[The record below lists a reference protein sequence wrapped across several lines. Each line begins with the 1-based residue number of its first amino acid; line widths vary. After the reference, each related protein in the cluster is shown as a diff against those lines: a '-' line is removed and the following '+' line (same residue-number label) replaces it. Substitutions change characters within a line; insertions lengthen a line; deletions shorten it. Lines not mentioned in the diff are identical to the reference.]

1 MERRSA
7 AFLISVIFLS
17 SAVAGAWSINDNDSP
32 VSHDVLSEDTDTK
45 QVVELV
51 DSNGNPVDLEELQ
64 TAGYDFNF
72 IYNRTGGSAS
82 MEADMKHL
90 ASGYYYADFQANFT
104 DGMIEYELEG
114 TSPEINSTENIPV
127 GNHTVSIQN
136 DFSVKYKAGS
146 EIEVGVRL
154 EDEWNDTIEDRAN
167 VELHFTNGTWTSSP
181 VQLGYN
187 SRKELYTNG
196 VTLPRQAEGTYVVH
210 VDSYSTG
217 AAYENARGSHSVIL
231 ETHQSVQG
239 ETLYLNAS
247 SGCNNETYFT
257 ACERGASIE
266 TGYNVTASS
275 ANRVE
280 LDLLLVNRSNGE
292 WVERDSLSM
301 SEESGLWE
309 ASFEFPDIDTS
320 WYRKKLVLR
329 YNATN
334 GKRSDVDTRNISYR
348 TYRIQDRSSPAAYQG
363 SDYEVELF
371 FAKYF
376 SLESLNRTRFDNA
389 SITVEGPGDSE
400 LISFNM
406 NEMSFRRSTGLFK
419 NTIQIPS
426 DATSGAY
433 ETAVT
438 AFNRYGERKT
448 LSSGFNVRD
457 IQATFNTSGDME
469 PVINKTGIHTRNFTV
484 TNKVGNSKT
493 LTAEVSGE
501 IENFTE
507 VNNGDNITL
516 EADETRDVTVEF
528 NLSYVEDYS
537 GEIVLED
544 TSAMYNE
551 TIDIEIE
558 APQCGKRSGVLCLT
572 GLSGEWMNVSRDS
585 RGSTVRTVDVNYLG
599 EKGTDESVDIDVT
612 GKVSSYLAAEPV
624 SFTVNETQ
632 TVAFNYTAIAPGSYT
647 GTVNVS
653 GEEGHVSFHTAL
665 DSDVEATN
673 ASISAPSSID
683 LGYFPSG
690 ETVSKVIEVRNTGR
704 IEITSLEASSS
715 TLDVSAEQVSIPAGQ
730 SRGVELT
737 FGTVTADSGTVTLR
751 GTTVADNTVAEL
763 SVVANPVPDYAAQAD
778 TLSSRITSLSQRATS
793 DSVQTQ
799 LQSLETQVSQVK
811 TAYQRGNYQEAQ
823 SQYQSIASQ
832 LDSVEQQIQ
841 QKSQDDGTGEQQENG
856 GFPVLMVAVVLFVL
870 LLVGFVAYTSII
882 PEEGDPLYNLLGG

>member
-1 MERRSA
+1 MERRLATVLVSA
-7 AFLISVIFLS
+7 LFLS
-17 SAVAGAWSINDNDSP
+17 AFTAGAWSINDQEEP
-32 VSHDVLSEDTDTK
+32 VSQDILSLDTDTK
-45 QVVELV
+45 QIVELV
-51 DSNGNPVDLEELQ
+51 DDNGNPVNEQELQ
-64 TAGYDFNF
+64 NAGYDFNF
-72 IYNRTGGSAS
+72 IYNTTNASGS
-82 MEADMKHL
+82 MEADMQHL
-90 ASGYYYADFQANFT
+90 AEGYYYADFQANFT
-104 DGMIEYELEG
+104 DGMIEYELGG
-114 TSPEINSTENIPV
+114 TSVNLTENLPL
-127 GNHTVSIQN
+127 GNHTVQIQN
-136 DFSVKYKAGS
+136 DFSQKYRAG
-146 EIEVGVRL
+146 EQVVIEASVQ
-154 EDEWNDTIEDRAN
+154 DEWNDTTEDDADVN
-167 VELHFTNGTWTSSP
+167 VWFTNGTWTSSP

-187 SRKELYTNG
+187 SQKGLYTNT
-196 VTLPRQAEGTYVVH
+196 VTLPGNPDSRYVVH
-210 VDSYSTG
+210 VDSIRSSAPYSDPQ
-217 AAYENARGSHSVIL
+217 GSHSVIL
-231 ETHQSVQG
+231 QTYPSVHG
-239 ETLYLNAS
+239 EVTSLNAS
-247 SGCNNETYFT
+247 SGCDNETFFT
-257 ACERGASIE
+257 GCERGASIE

-280 LDLLLVNRSNGE
+280 LDLLLVNRSNGA
-292 WVERDSLSM
+292 WVEHDSLSM

-309 ASFEFPDIDTS
+309 ASLEFPDIDTS

-389 SITVEGPGDSE
+389 SVTIRGPGDGE
-400 LISFNM
+400 LTSFNM
-406 NEMSFRRSTGLFK
+406 NDMSFRRSTGLFK

-426 DATSGAY
+426 DATPGTY

-469 PVINKTGIHTRNFTV
+469 PDINKTGIHTRNFTV
-484 TNKVGNSKT
+484 TNKVGTSKT

-516 EADETRDVTVEF
+516 EADETRNVTVEF
-528 NLSYVEDYS
+528 NVSYVEDYS
-537 GEIVLED
+537 GEIVLDD

-551 TIDIEIE
+551 TIDVEIE
-558 APQCGKRSGVLCLT
+558 APMCRKRSGVLCLT

-599 EKGTDESVDIDVT
+599 EKGTDESVDIDVA
-612 GKVSSYLAAEPV
+612 GNVSSYLAAEPA

-632 TVAFNYTAIAPGSYT
+632 AVAFNYTAIAPGSYT

-653 GEEGHVSFHTAL
+653 GEEGHVSFHTSL

-730 SRGVELT
+730 SRSVELT
-737 FGTVTADSGTVTLR
+737 FGTVTADSGTVTLQ
-751 GTTVADNTVAEL
+751 GTTVTDNPATEI

-841 QKSQDDGTGEQQENG
+841 QGGQDDGTGEQQENG
-856 GFPVLMVAVVLFVL
+856 GFPVLTVAVVLFVL